1 VRSTV
6 LHILPHS
13 GGGAEIYLQ
22 QLAALP
28 VTQRRME
35 LSSSRS
41 PLGAVPS
48 IAVRWPRGAAATR
61 HTPQHPR
68 RATPTFSTC
77 TATWRRSSRCR

>member
-48 IAVRWPRGAAATR
+48 IAVRWPRVAAAT
-61 HTPQHPR
+61 
-68 RATPTFSTC
+68 
-77 TATWRRSSRCR
+77 TWRRSSRCR